1 MGVGV
6 DIVLCGN
13 SFTFIDVERHVT
25 FSPRPLPSSY
35 PVPTRKGAIVL
46 WSEIVINM
54 LSKNHPPLETT

>member
-13 SFTFIDVERHVT
+13 SFTFIDVERHMT

-46 WSEIVINM
+46 WSEIV
-54 LSKNHPPLETT
+54 KYVK